1 MSSKLVERRLNDF
14 KRRCGK
20 DGDAALQLAYH
31 AAMPVALNPELLHFL
46 RINFFLDPPEQ
57 LPYTV
62 EFEFL
67 TSGLCREIDAELY
80 EIEPEIRNELLQELT
95 RRKNARQRIRDVAT
109 LLWQYVEYHSPWADR
124 VELERAQQLTA
135 LNFLD
140 PAKAKEW
147 LDTAEADASLGRGE
161 REWFIAMRQEIEQI
175 SNLSDDEPNL
185 NDLNLTILSNRARVI
200 AQQGDIE
207 RAIALWEQYLEIL
220 ERIGDVSGKATI
232 VNNIAQVVAQQGD
245 IERAIALWQQSLE
258 LYERIG
264 DVGGKATTLNNMA
277 QIIAQQG
284 DITRAIALWQQ
295 SLEIK
300 ERIGDVGGKAATL
313 NNMAQVIAQQ
323 GDITH
328 AITLWEQSLEIL
340 ERIGDVGGKATTL
353 NNMAGVIAQQG
364 DITRAIA
371 LWEQSLE
378 IFERIGD
385 VSGKATILS
394 NRARVIAQQSDKAVD
409 YTRLRD
415 LLAASKWKEADEET
429 LAVMLKATER
439 EKDGWLDI
447 ESIENFPCTDLRT
460 IDQLWVKYSNG
471 RFGFSVQKRI
481 WESVGGNPNADYE
494 TFEKFGDRVGWR
506 RRRTK
511 SMQKEWLDYD
521 ELNFTTKAKVGHLPW
536 AVTSGSVP
544 MPRGLGAIR
553 GYLEWVRTEEA
564 DAACLFSRI
573 QTCHV

>member
-1 MSSKLVERRLNDF
+1 
-14 KRRCGK
+14 
-20 DGDAALQLAYH
+20 
-31 AAMPVALNPELLHFL
+31 
-46 RINFFLDPPEQ
+46 
-57 LPYTV
+57 
-62 EFEFL
+62 
-67 TSGLCREIDAELY
+67 
-80 EIEPEIRNELLQELT
+80 
-95 RRKNARQRIRDVAT
+95 
-109 LLWQYVEYHSPWADR
+109 
-124 VELERAQQLTA
+124 
-135 LNFLD
+135 
-140 PAKAKEW
+140 
-147 LDTAEADASLGRGE
+147 
-161 REWFIAMRQEIEQI
+161 
-175 SNLSDDEPNL
+175 
-185 NDLNLTILSNRARVI
+185 
-200 AQQGDIE
+200 
-207 RAIALWEQYLEIL
+207 
-220 ERIGDVSGKATI
+220 
-232 VNNIAQVVAQQGD
+232 
-245 IERAIALWQQSLE
+245 LE

-494 TFEKFGDRVGWR
+494 TFKKFGDCVGWLL
-506 RRRTK
+506 K
-511 SMQKEWLDYD
+511 NKLLDHKD
-521 ELNFTTKAKVGHLPW
+521 LQFNLNAPLGHLPSH
-536 AVTSGSVP
+536 VDLIGFDSLGGS
-544 MPRGLGAIR
+544 
-553 GYLEWVRTEEA
+553 
-564 DAACLFSRI
+564 LFSRV
-573 QTCHV
+573 QTCEVEATKVSENG